1 MGKHP
6 HLSETKATKGENEAI
21 LLQFNNPEELYANN
35 PVKQEPL
42 THFQRGESCIPGSYR
57 RSSLSEY
64 VKRQLASSRL
74 REAAGTSRQPYTSH
88 GDQEVVRY
96 TSRADQNRQDLNH
109 LYFVNEES

>member
-6 HLSETKATKGENEAI
+6 RLSETKATKGENEAI

-57 RSSLSEY
+57 RSSVSVSEY
-64 VKRQLASSRL
+64 GGQLASSLAVMRGCRYKQAALL
-74 REAAGTSRQPYTSH
+74 RINAPRTEIR
-88 GDQEVVRY
+88 R
-96 TSRADQNRQDLNH
+96 
-109 LYFVNEES
+109 